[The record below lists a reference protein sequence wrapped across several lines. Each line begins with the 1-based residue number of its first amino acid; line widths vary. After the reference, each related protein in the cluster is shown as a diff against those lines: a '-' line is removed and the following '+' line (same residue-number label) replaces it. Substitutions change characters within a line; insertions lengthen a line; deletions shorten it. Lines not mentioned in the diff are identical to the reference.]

1 MYLVNTN
8 WLLKKIYRQCI
19 WDLPTKEKVLYLTF
33 DDGPHPIATP
43 YVLQCLKEYQAKAT
57 FFCIGKNVV
66 DHPEIYRQILDQG
79 HKVGNHTH
87 NHYNGWKVTDKE
99 YFDNILLAANHI
111 HSNLF
116 RPPYGK
122 ITMFQAKHLSKVNPF
137 GDIEHP
143 FKLIM
148 WTVLSG
154 DFDTKINGNEV
165 SLNVINN
172 AKEGS
177 IVVFHDSEK
186 AYPRLQHALPK
197 VLEHFSKKGYR
208 FEIIPS

>member
-137 GDIEHP
+137 GDIEHT